1 MKLIISGHSGAG
13 KTTLINLLIKKL
25 DCDIYGFF
33 TKKYEGY
40 TKIPPVYIHA
50 ANRPISFSEAN
61 RVGSCKNMT
70 PEKRPEIF
78 DTYGVYTLKN
88 IPEKSTV
95 VMDELGIMEE
105 QAKIFKTKVFS
116 VLRGDYNVIA
126 AIRDKH
132 TPFLDEIRN
141 TKNAIVLDL
150 EQSNRDLIKK
160 LALEIINKAY
170 K

>member
-1 MKLIISGHSGAG
+1 MRLIISGRSGAG
-13 KTTLINLLIKKL
+13 KTTLINSLVKEIN
-25 DCDIYGFF
+25 CEIYGFI

-50 ANRPISFSEAN
+50 INKPISFSEAN
-61 RVGSCKNMT
+61 RIGSCKNMM

-78 DTYGVYTLKN
+78 DTYGVYSLKN
-88 IPEKSTV
+88 IPVQSTV
-95 VMDELGIMEE
+95 IMDELGVMED
-105 QAKIFKTKVFS
+105 QAKLFKAKVFS
-116 VLRGDYNVIA
+116 ILRGNYNVIA

-141 TKNAIVLDL
+141 TKNTIVLDL
-150 EQSNRDLIKK
+150 EQSNREAIKK
-160 LALEIINKAY
+160 YAIEIINKAY